1 MYETISLLPGVTLRC
16 VPAQRFKQSCLSI
29 QFLRPM
35 CREEAALNALIPAIL
50 LRGTARRPDLRSITE
65 HLDDLYGASVG
76 ELVRRVGDY
85 QAMGLYLSFLEDRFA
100 MTGDVIL
107 EPMVDFL
114 EELLLEPVVE
124 EGGFSRDFV
133 AGEKRNLIANLE
145 ARKNDK
151 RTYAADQLMQKMCS
165 ADSYGIPRLGRKED
179 VEVIDPVAAYTHYQ
193 KVLTQSPVEIFYVG
207 SADPEWVA
215 QRMKQL
221 LEKIPRQPVAL
232 PEQTDFHDGGG
243 GSYTEAMDI
252 SQGKLVLGYR
262 TDITIREGDYPA
274 MQLFN
279 VIFGAGMTSKLFMN
293 LREKQS
299 LCYYI
304 GSGYDGPKGIL
315 TVSAGIDCDQYD
327 RTMEQIAHQLELCQQ
342 GQITQQELTAAKES
356 VLSSLR
362 GVYDSPGAIEAYE
375 AVRAI
380 HKVPYSLEQYYDRI
394 AAVTLERVIQAAQTV
409 SLHTGYFLKGVEA

>member
-16 VPAQRFKQSCLSI
+16 VPAERFKQGCLSI

-35 CREEAALNALIPAIL
+35 CSQEAAMNALIPAVL
-50 LRGTARRPDLRSITE
+50 LRGTARHPDLRSITE

-85 QAMGLYLSFLEDRFA
+85 QTCGLYLSFLEDRFA

-107 EPMVDFL
+107 EPMLDFL

-124 EGGFSRDFV
+124 DGGFSRDFV
-133 AGEKRNLIANLE
+133 SGEKRNLIANLE

-151 RTYAADQLMQKMCS
+151 RTYAADRLMEKMCS
-165 ADSYGIPRLGRKED
+165 ADSYGIPRLGRKQD
-179 VEVIDPVAAYTHYQ
+179 VEVIDAVAAYTHYQ
-193 KVLTQSPVEIFYVG
+193 RVLTESPVEIFYVG
-207 SADPEWVA
+207 SAAPGLVA
-215 QRMKQL
+215 ERMRRL
-221 LEKIPRQPVAL
+221 FEKIPRGPLAL
-232 PEQTDFHDGGG
+232 PEQTGFHDGGG
-243 GSYTEAMDI
+243 GSYTEAMEI
-252 SQGKLVLGYR
+252 SQGKLVMGYL
-262 TDITIREGDYPA
+262 TPITIRQGDYEA

-315 TVSAGIDCDQYD
+315 TVSAGIDCQQYAH
-327 RTMEQIAHQLELCQQ
+327 TLAQVAHQLELCQK
-342 GQITQQELTAAKES
+342 GEITQQELTAAKES
-356 VLSSLR
+356 LLSGLR

-375 AVRAI
+375 AVRAM
-380 HKVPYSLEQYYDRI
+380 HGVTASLEQTYQRI
-394 AAVTLERVIQAAQTV
+394 ADMTLDRVVQAARSV
-409 SLHTGYFLKGVEA
+409 KLHTTYFLKGVEA